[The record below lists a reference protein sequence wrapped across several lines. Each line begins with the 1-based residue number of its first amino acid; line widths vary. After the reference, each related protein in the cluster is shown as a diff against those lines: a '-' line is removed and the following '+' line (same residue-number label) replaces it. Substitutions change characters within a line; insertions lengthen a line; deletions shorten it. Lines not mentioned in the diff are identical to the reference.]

1 MDWAPL
7 LGGLGLFFLGI
18 RALSAELQAATGP
31 RMRAAV
37 RAGTATPWHAAA
49 VGLVLGAAT
58 QSSNAVAFIA
68 ASLRGAGLI
77 PPRRALP
84 LVAWSNAGTAALV
97 LLATFDLRTAALWL
111 LGVVGCWRYFAPAAR
126 WRGAL
131 GALAGLGLLL
141 LGLALL
147 KQGAAPLRDSA
158 AVRELLVFAGE
169 AWLPAFLV
177 GFAVTLMAQSSSA
190 VSILAI
196 TLHGAGLLA
205 FGQAAMAVCGASLGS
220 GAAVWL
226 MAGGMTGTARQPV
239 VFQAAL
245 KAAGAFVVAA
255 LLVAEDASGQPGL
268 LALTA
273 LAADEAGTR
282 LALLFLALQLLP
294 ALLAAPLHVP
304 LQALLDRWVRASPAE
319 EWGRPRHVFPAA
331 AEDPPSALPLVA
343 ADQARLLRRLPP
355 LLNPLRGEGAP
366 PAGAVGA
373 SPALEAEL
381 MRFLDG
387 LLARPLAAET
397 LDGVLHARERLAL
410 LADLRE
416 AVSAFAGA
424 AAPLGEASRPM
435 AEALHLLLEELRDA
449 ADAEARGWILRL
461 AEDRGE
467 MMRRIRRAA
476 APDGREA
483 LLAATALFERAVWL
497 VRRLALLPD

>member
-1 MDWAPL
+1 MEWAPL

-18 RALSAELQAATGP
+18 RALSAELQAAAGP

-37 RAGTATPWHAAA
+37 RAGTATPWHAAG

-58 QSSNAVAFIA
+58 QSSNAVTFIA

-97 LLATFDLRTAALWL
+97 LLATFDLRAAALWL
-111 LGVVGCWRYFAPAAR
+111 LGVVGCWRAFAPASRLRA
-126 WRGAL
+126 AL
-131 GALAGLGLLL
+131 GALTGLGLLL

-147 KQGAAPLRDSA
+147 KEGAAPLSDSEV
-158 AVRELLVFAGE
+158 VRELLLFAGD

-177 GFAVTLMAQSSSA
+177 GFAVTLVAQSSSA

-226 MAGGMTGTARQPV
+226 MAGGMAGTARQPV

-245 KAAGAFVVAA
+245 KAAGAVGVAA
-255 LLVAEDASGQPGL
+255 LLLTEAATGQPGL
-268 LALTA
+268 MALTA
-273 LAADEAGTR
+273 LATPQADTR
-282 LALLFLALQLLP
+282 LALLFLLLQVLP
-294 ALLAAPLHVP
+294 ALAAAPLHVP
-304 LQALLDRWVRASPAE
+304 LQALLDRWVRASPTE

-343 ADQARLLRRLPP
+343 AEQARLLRRLPP
-355 LLNPLRGEGAP
+355 LLNPLRGEGDAP
-366 PAGAVGA
+366 GGAVAA

-381 MRFLDG
+381 GRFLDG
-387 LLARPLAAET
+387 LLGRPLAAET

-416 AVSAFAGA
+416 AVTGFAAA
-424 AAPLGEASRPM
+424 AAPIGEGARPM
-435 AEALHLLLEELRDA
+435 AEALHLLLEELREA
-449 ADAEARGWILRL
+449 ADGEARGWIATL

-497 VRRLALLPD
+497 VRRLALLGE